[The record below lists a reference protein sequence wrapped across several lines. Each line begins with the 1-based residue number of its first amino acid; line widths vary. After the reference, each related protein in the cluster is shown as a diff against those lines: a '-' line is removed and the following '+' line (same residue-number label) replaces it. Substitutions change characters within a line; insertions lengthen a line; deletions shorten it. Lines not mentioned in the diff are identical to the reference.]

1 MIKQAIHTGPCLT
14 RGEKAFNAVNA
25 TLLFLLCLIML
36 YPVLFVL
43 GRSFTSDAERAL
55 HPLRLIPHAFD
66 WSGYKFIFFSGSNI
80 INSYVTTIA
89 RTLIGTIVNLVVSC
103 LLAYPLSKR
112 EYPARKALTTLIV
125 FTMWFSG
132 GLIPTY
138 LLNKDLGLIN
148 SFWVYILPGAV
159 NTYNMI
165 ILRNFFMEIP
175 ATLEESAKLDG
186 ANDFKIFLRIYLP
199 LSSAALATIGLFYAV
214 WHWNSWFDSML
225 YMNKKEMWTLQYTLR
240 QLINSA
246 NVIDISTVGT
256 SADTI
261 PPADTIRMS
270 TIIVAIVPI
279 LCVYPFLQ
287 KYFVKGLLVG
297 AIKG

>member
-1 MIKQAIHTGPCLT
+1 MINHALHNGPRLS
-14 RGEKAFNAVNA
+14 RGEKTFSVINA
-25 TLLFLLCLIML
+25 TVLFLLCLIML
-36 YPVLFVL
+36 YPVVFVF
-43 GRSFTSDAERAL
+43 GRSFTSDAERAMY
-55 HPLRLIPHAFD
+55 PLRLIPQQFD

-80 INSYVTTIA
+80 INSYATTIA
-89 RTLIGTIVNLVVSC
+89 RTLVGTVVNLVVSC

-112 EYPARKALTTLIV
+112 EYPPRKLLTTLIV

-132 GLIPTY
+132 GLIPSY
-138 LLNKDLGLIN
+138 LLNKDLGLVN
-148 SFWVYILPGAV
+148 SFWVYILPCAV

-165 ILRNFFMEIP
+165 ILRNFFMEVP
-175 ATLEESAKLDG
+175 VTLEESAKLDG
-186 ANDFKIFLRIYLP
+186 ANDFTVFLRIYLP

-214 WHWNSWFDSML
+214 SHWNSWFDSML

-256 SADTI
+256 SVDNI

-297 AIKG
+297 AVKG

>member
-1 MIKQAIHTGPCLT
+1 MIKQALHTGPRLS
-14 RGEKAFNAVNA
+14 RGERVFSVFNAV
-25 TLLFLLCLIML
+25 LLFVLCLIML

-43 GRSFTSDAERAL
+43 GRSVTSDAERAL

-80 INSYVTTIA
+80 INSYAITIA
-89 RTLIGTIVNLVVSC
+89 RTLIGTFINLVVSC
-103 LLAYPLSKR
+103 LLAYPISKR
-112 EYPARKALTTLIV
+112 EYPARKVLTTLIV
-125 FTMWFSG
+125 FTMWFNG

-199 LSSAALATIGLFYAV
+199 LSYAALATIGLFYAV

>member
-1 MIKQAIHTGPCLT
+1 MLKQSIYTGPRLT

-25 TLLFLLCLIML
+25 ALLFLLCLIML

-43 GRSFTSDAERAL
+43 GRSVTSDAERAL
-55 HPLRLIPHAFD
+55 HPLRLIPRVFD
-66 WSGYKFIFFSGSNI
+66 WSGYHFIFFSGSNI
-80 INSYVTTIA
+80 INSYVTTIV
-89 RTLIGTIVNLVVSC
+89 RTLVGTLVNLVVSC

-112 EYPARKALTTLIV
+112 EYPPRKALTALIV

-132 GLIPTY
+132 GLIPSY
-138 LLNKDLGLIN
+138 LLNKDLGLVN

-175 ATLEESAKLDG
+175 TTLEESAKLDG
-186 ANDFKIFLRIYLP
+186 ANDLKIFLRIYLP

-225 YMNKKEMWTLQYTLR
+225 YMNRKEMWTLQYTLR

-246 NVIDISTVGT
+246 NVIDISNVGT
-256 SADTI
+256 SVDTI